1 MEMLTNEAAIAIQA
15 YAEEIDNLD
24 SIDLMELQMLVE
36 DAVGNNA
43 TYESQEMAAFVRLI
57 KAKHPASYRMMRADT
72 SPELLAY
79 LERIE
84 VQS

>member
-1 MEMLTNEAAIAIQA
+1 MLTQPAASMIQA

-24 SIDLMELQMLVE
+24 SIDMMELQMLVE
-36 DAVGNNA
+36 DTVGKNA
-43 TYESQEMAAFVRLI
+43 SYASEEMDAFVRLI

-79 LERIE
+79 LKRIE
-84 VQS
+84 AQS

>member
-1 MEMLTNEAAIAIQA
+1 
-15 YAEEIDNLD
+15 
-24 SIDLMELQMLVE
+24 MLVE

-79 LERIE
+79 LKRLE